1 MSRPIT
7 SLRFPGDTTWETW
20 RCNRAG
26 QWELAAD
33 AGASEKVGVH
43 GIQALCVDS
52 APFWSANQEDE
63 GTDHAEVA
71 TLRWEA
77 LGVSDE
83 DGARQSAQ
91 WTVVEQPHRHLIG
104 SMAISGDMLDH
115 ESLGM
120 PAENYDLAAR
130 MLVMPADGVA
140 LWREL
145 GRYVVAITRSGALLH
160 VSMLAAPV
168 LDDAAGIE
176 LRDLLLA
183 LDAHEFLDRVESVR
197 VWTECD
203 EDFLATLSKVFQCE
217 NVVQQPRPQPTLPER
232 LVHLVSMEVAGQRA
246 AQMRRMRLVQIGS
259 ALAAVF
265 VLVFAGWAAM
275 LYRQE
280 SVLAQAEKEIRDS
293 APQVREVQEARDAW
307 SAMEQAVSPDMYPM
321 ELYHQIITLLPP
333 TGIKLNEFQ
342 IDDVKLTVRGEA
354 SDTEKAFN
362 FRDQLTN
369 SPALSRFDWNFPVP
383 KSLDGTRV
391 QFDTV
396 GTYIR
401 EETNEGQ

>member
-7 SLRFPGDTTWETW
+7 SLRFPGESTWELW

-26 QWELAAD
+26 QWEVAAE
-33 AGASEKVGVH
+33 AGLSEKVGVH

-52 APFWSANQEDE
+52 APFWSANQDDED
-63 GTDHAEVA
+63 TDHVEVA
-71 TLRWEA
+71 ALRWEA

-115 ESLGM
+115 ESLGL
-120 PAENYDLAAR
+120 PAENYELAAR
-130 MLVMPADGVA
+130 MLALPCDGVA
-140 LWREL
+140 LWKEL
-145 GRYVVAITRSGALLH
+145 GRYVVAVTRGGSLLH

-168 LDDAAGIE
+168 LDDAVGIE
-176 LRDLLLA
+176 LRDLLMA

-197 VWTECD
+197 VWTEC
-203 EDFLATLSKVFQCE
+203 EEGFLATLSAVFHCDD
-217 NVVQQPRPQPTLPER
+217 VIRQPRPDPVVPER
-232 LVHLVSMEVAGQRA
+232 LVHLVPMEVAALRA
-246 AQMRRMRLVQIGS
+246 AQNRRMRLVQIGS

-265 VLVFAGWAAM
+265 VLVFAGWAAL

-280 SVLAQAEKEIRDS
+280 SGLAAVEKEIINS

-307 SAMEQAVSPDMYPM
+307 AAMEQAVSPDRYPM

-333 TGIKLNEFQ
+333 AGIKLNEFQ
-342 IDDVKLTVRGEA
+342 MDDVKLTVRGEA

-362 FRDQLTN
+362 FRDKLTN
-369 SPALSRFDWNFPVP
+369 SPALSRYDWNFPVP

-396 GTYIR
+396 GTYIG
-401 EETNEGQ
+401 EESYEGQ